1 MGQQFEE
8 VTRQW
13 LVRANRTGELP
24 FAASRFGTWWGANPG
39 TRRQTD
45 IDVIAAN
52 PTNKTILL
60 GECKWKNELNVAQ
73 TVETL
78 RERTGL
84 VPGYDRTQFAL
95 FVTTDE
101 LADSARSRNESDLLI
116 RSVNEMFRTC

>member
-1 MGQQFEE
+1 MTGAGESYRR
-8 VTRQW
+8 TA
-13 LVRANRTGELP
+13 VRRLSLRHMA
-24 FAASRFGTWWGANPG
+24 GANPG

-84 VPGYDRTQFAL
+84 APGYDRTQFAL

-101 LADSARSRNESDLLI
+101 LADAARSRNESDLLI